1 MKHILLLG
9 AGRSSDV
16 LIHYLLELCRKD
28 GHRLTVAD
36 ALQETAQA
44 KIAANGGHEASAKAV
59 LLDGNNQE
67 QCRAIVQD
75 ADIVIS
81 LLPPAAHL
89 TVAKACVEF
98 GKPLLTASYVSPEM
112 RALHKDA
119 EEKGVLLLNELGF
132 DPGIDHMSAM
142 QIIDRLHAEDAVI
155 TAFRS
160 YAGGLVAPEYDNN
173 PWHYKFTWNP
183 RNVVLAG
190 KGTAKYMI
198 NGQAKY
204 VPYHRLFSHT
214 EDVLVEGLGD
224 YEGYPNR
231 DSIGY
236 RELYGLRQIPT
247 ILRGTLR
254 RKGYCAAWDAFV
266 QLGLTDDEIIIDNL
280 ANMTYREFTNTFLQY
295 SRMYMVE
302 EKLAKMMNVA
312 PKSELIEK
320 IKWLGLFSHDK
331 IGLDRATPAQIL
343 QNLLEQKWKLEEGDR
358 DMIILQHR
366 FEYHKAEGNFEIVS
380 DLVVYG
386 DDSHHTAMAKTVGLP
401 LGIGAKLLLENRIPL
416 KGVHIPVMR
425 SVYEPVLTELSKMG
439 ICFRERERQVE

>member
-16 LIHYLLELCRKD
+16 LIHYLLKLCRSE
-28 GHRLTVAD
+28 GYRLTVAD
-36 ALQETAQA
+36 AVQEAAHA
-44 KIAANGGHEASAKAV
+44 KIIANGGDDTSAKAIA
-59 LLDGNNQE
+59 LDGNNQE
-67 QCRAIVQD
+67 QCRSVVQD
-75 ADIVIS
+75 ADVVIS

-112 RALHKDA
+112 RELH
-119 EEKGVLLLNELGF
+119 EEAQAKGVLLLNELGF

-160 YAGGLVAPEYDNN
+160 YAGGLVAPKYDNN

-198 NGQAKY
+198 NGQVKY

-214 EDVLVEGLGD
+214 EDVFIEGLGD

-231 DSIGY
+231 DSIIY
-236 RELYGLRQIPT
+236 KELYGLRQIPT

-254 RKGYCAAWDAFV
+254 RKGFCAAWDTFV
-266 QLGLTDDEIIIDNL
+266 QLGLTDDEIIIENSAD
-280 ANMTYREFTNTFLQY
+280 MTYREFVNMFLQY
-295 SRMYMVE
+295 SRMYLVE
-302 EKLAKMMNVA
+302 EKLAKMMNVT
-312 PKSELIEK
+312 PKSDLIEK

-331 IGLDRATPAQIL
+331 IGLERATPAQIL
-343 QNLLEQKWKLEEGDR
+343 QHLLEKKWKLEEGDR
-358 DMIILQHR
+358 DMVILQHR
-366 FEYHKAEGNFEIVS
+366 FEYHKAEGKFEIVS
-380 DLVVYG
+380 DLIVYG

-401 LGIGAKLLLENRIPL
+401 LGIGAKLLLNNQLPL
-416 KGVHIPVMR
+416 KGVQIPVVR
-425 SVYEPVLTELSKMG
+425 SVYEPVLAELSAMG
-439 ICFRERERQVE
+439 ISFREKERLIE